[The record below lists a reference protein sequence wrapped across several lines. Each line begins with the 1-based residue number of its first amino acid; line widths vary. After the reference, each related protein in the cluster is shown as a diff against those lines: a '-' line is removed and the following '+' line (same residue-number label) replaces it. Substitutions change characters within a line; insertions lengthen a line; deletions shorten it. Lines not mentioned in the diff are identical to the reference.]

1 MDTDEQPLILHQ
13 HLWSLQ
19 LKTGQKIPLPPRGEK
34 GVQPLWVTDVFL
46 VGPENAATQGA
57 VAACVQTT
65 STGNSR
71 VLALLSTERPC
82 VELGNPVVLDDEE
95 LCFYLI
101 SDADVGEVV
110 VQIEGFM
117 FPLLPSLDT
126 NEELEEEEEGEEDAA
141 SSEDDD
147 DTTSDKDYEEEDD
160 ESDDEDECDHV
171 RPVAARTFLGLFL
184 FTYMIAFFKLI
195 M

>member
-1 MDTDEQPLILHQ
+1 MDTDEQPLILYQ

-19 LKTGQKIPLPPRGEK
+19 LKSGEKIPLSPRGQK

-46 VGPENAATQGA
+46 VDPENAATLGA
-57 VAACVQTT
+57 VAACVQT
-65 STGNSR
+65 SAGNIR
-71 VLALLSTERPC
+71 VLALLSTESPC

-95 LCFYLI
+95 LCFKLI

-117 FPLLPSLDT
+117 FPLPSPDT
-126 NEELEEEEEGEEDAA
+126 NEDQLEEEEEGQEEAA

-147 DTTSDKDYEEEDD
+147 DIIESNYEEDD
-160 ESDDEDECDHV
+160 ECDDEDKSDHV